1 MSVQTFDLD
10 LVNNQEQRLPC
21 VLVLDTSFSMSG
33 QPIHELREGLEIF
46 AHELKT
52 DDDASQKVQ
61 VLIVKC
67 GGNAEVINDW
77 W

>member
-33 QPIHELREGLEIF
+33 QPIHELREGLEI
-46 AHELKT
+46 LRT
-52 DDDASQKVQ
+52 
-61 VLIVKC
+61 
-67 GGNAEVINDW
+67 N
-77 W
+77 